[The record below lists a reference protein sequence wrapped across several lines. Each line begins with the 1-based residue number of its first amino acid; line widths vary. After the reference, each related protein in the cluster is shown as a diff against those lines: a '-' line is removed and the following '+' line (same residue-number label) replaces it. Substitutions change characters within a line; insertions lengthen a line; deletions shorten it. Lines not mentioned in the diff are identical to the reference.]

1 AIIQSD
7 KLGVSMGK
15 VLKIQSDQMRV
26 KRRQIAEEKAHKAPV
41 QMLFPMALL
50 IFPSLMIILL
60 GPAGL
65 LLKNSVLSDF
75 L

>member
-1 AIIQSD
+1 
-7 KLGVSMGK
+7 VSMGK

-41 QMLFPMALL
+41 MMLFPMALL

-65 LLKNSVLSDF
+65 LLKNSVLAQF